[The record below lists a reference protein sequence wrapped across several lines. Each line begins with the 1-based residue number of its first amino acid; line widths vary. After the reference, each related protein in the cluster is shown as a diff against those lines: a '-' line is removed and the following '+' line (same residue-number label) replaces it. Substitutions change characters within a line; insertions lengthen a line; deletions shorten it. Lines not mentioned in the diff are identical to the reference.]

1 MMQEE
6 GEPYWKDVLEP
17 QRVGRVPAVEWRGGW
32 DSGQD
37 GSSKDQERRPRRSV
51 VLAGGEDVHS
61 EKGSKDEG

>member
-6 GEPYWKDVLEP
+6 GEPYRKDVLEP

-37 GSSKDQERRPRRSV
+37 GSSKDQERRSRRSV
-51 VLAGGEDVHS
+51 VLAGG
-61 EKGSKDEG
+61 